1 VLWIKGEVKYENLK
15 INPMKPH
22 VRILAGVFSLVTML
36 SVSAQVSHVQY
47 DLIYNAAL
55 GLYEAHAYVVD
66 GSLIYP
72 STIPFPTKF
81 SVVVPAS
88 IDDSP
93 FTVVQNVNPPGNSWS
108 QSNSVYAPA
117 AAPNNDFHAFV
128 IPGGGGSN
136 AYPMFSSGTDILL
149 FRFSVPSGGVVGGI
163 RCYING
169 TDPNSAQPGMNGIDF
184 SQSFK
189 TANVERYIPGANVR
203 ISGLVLYNGNPECS
217 MNGVTV
223 QLRNSSGVIIG
234 TAMTT
239 INPVSGQPGYFA
251 FNNIPD
257 GTGYK
262 LAGSYSGAWGGNNA
276 TDALIVQHNI
286 TGQFPLSGLNE
297 IAADVNASSTISAL
311 DALYIKLRTVES
323 ISSFPAGDWKISEP
337 VITLSGGAITQNLT
351 ALCTGDVNG
360 SFNPNVSKSAP
371 SMSVI
376 DDGVLTIPA
385 GEPFAYNIRS
395 SRSAN
400 IGAMTLFLGYDQDRY
415 EVSDIT
421 SAYEGLKYV
430 INNGNIAVAWSD
442 TKPLKVN
449 ANDLVLS
456 LKMQVKTE
464 ISEPSRV
471 FAIRSASEF
480 ADIGAIPYESFNL
493 KMQGVMTI
501 GGSKGLAIFNY
512 PNPFVD
518 NTTIVYTLPEPG
530 RVRLVLTDLYGK
542 TISRLADHKDIAGIH
557 TVPFDP
563 SGMNL
568 MPGVYLCK
576 ILFDGTTGT
585 EIKVDKMLFTR

>member
-1 VLWIKGEVKYENLK
+1 
-15 INPMKPH
+15 MKSYI
-22 VRILAGVFSLVTML
+22 RILTGVFFLVTVL
-36 SVSAQVSHVQY
+36 PVSAQVSHVQY

-66 GSLIYP
+66 GSLVYP
-72 STIPFPTKF
+72 ATIPFPTKF

-88 IDDSP
+88 VDNSP

-117 AAPNNDFHAFV
+117 AAPDNDFHAFV
-128 IPGGGGSN
+128 IPGGGGNN
-136 AYPMFSSGTDILL
+136 AYPVFSCGTDILL
-149 FRFSVPSGGVVGGI
+149 FRFSVPSGGYVGGI

-189 TANVERYIPGANVR
+189 TSNVERYIPGTNVR

-223 QLRNSSGVIIG
+223 NLRNSSGVIIG

-257 GTGYK
+257 GTGYR
-262 LAGSYSGAWGGNNA
+262 LTGSYSGAWGGNNA
-276 TDALIVQHNI
+276 TDALIVQQNVI
-286 TGQFPLSGLNE
+286 GQFPLSGLNE

-323 ISSFPAGDWKISEP
+323 ITSFPAGDWKISEP
-337 VITLSGGAITQNLT
+337 VITLSGGAVTQNLT

-360 SFNPNVSKSAP
+360 SFNPNGSKSAP

-376 DDGVLTIPA
+376 DEGVMTIKA
-385 GEPFAYNIRS
+385 GEPFVYNIRS
-395 SRSAN
+395 SRSAD
-400 IGAMTLFLGYDQDRY
+400 IGAMTLFLSYDRDRF
-415 EVSDIT
+415 EVTGIT
-421 SAYEGLKYV
+421 SADEGLKYV
-430 INNGNIAVAWSD
+430 INNGNIAVAWSE
-442 TKPLKVN
+442 TKPWKVN
-449 ANDLVLS
+449 SNDLVLS
-456 LKMQVKTE
+456 LKMNAKTE

-471 FAIRSASEF
+471 FAIRSGSEF
-480 ADIGAIPYESFNL
+480 ADIGARPYDNFDL

-501 GGSKGLAIFNY
+501 GGSEGLVILNY
-512 PNPFVD
+512 PNPFVY
-518 NTTIVYTLPEPG
+518 NTTIVYTLPGPG

-542 TISRLADHKDIAGIH
+542 TISRLADQKDVAGIH
-557 TVPFDP
+557 TVTFNP

-568 MPGVYLCK
+568 MPGAYLCK
-576 ILFDGTTGT
+576 ILFDSATGT
-585 EIKVDKMLFTR
+585 EVKVDKMVFTR